1 MNLNFPN
8 RSRSY
13 NPEKGRIQFWGY
25 DSTMEISFFLE
36 ADALA
41 RISPTAA
48 LDEAGSL
55 GVFDA
60 NRARIETAASK
71 VYSRNSKSS
80 YTLTASD
87 L

>member
-13 NPEKGRIQFWGY
+13 NATRGRIQFWGY
-25 DSTMEISFFLE
+25 DSTLEISFFLE

-41 RISPTAA
+41 RINPDAVK
-48 LDEAGSL
+48 DEAGSL

-60 NRARIETAASK
+60 NRVRIETAASK

-80 YTLTASD
+80 YTLTAAD